1 MKKLIYIMVLGLS
14 LASTGFANELIFQYS
29 KKLSDKKLD
38 IKEVVKI
45 CDEYKK
51 KNINAYQYDQST
63 INTDLGIFNFCKTAK
78 IKNEIKQKTKYNL
91 IKDFDIEK
99 FSFNFFSSEDYSM
112 IIPDSKV
119 TKKSTC
125 FMNLKKERQL
135 DYKKIK
141 EICGIEKIFT
151 KEVSCSGPKCS
162 LVNFEF
168 DKNDELEDKWLVVT
182 DFFYGDINND
192 DYMDLIIR
200 FKNGGSQSAGT
211 LTMTTVVTSLKKN
224 EYTHIKINK

>member
-1 MKKLIYIMVLGLS
+1 MKKLISIITLS
-14 LASTGFANELIFQYS
+14 LLLANTGFANELIFQYS
-29 KKLSDKKLD
+29 EKLSDKKLD
-38 IKEVVKI
+38 IKKVVKI

-51 KNINAYQYDQST
+51 KNIDAYQYDQAT
-63 INTDLGIFNFCKTAK
+63 INTHLGIFNFCNTAK
-78 IKNEIKQKTKYNL
+78 IKNKIKQKTKYNL
-91 IKDFDIEK
+91 IKELDIEK
-99 FSFNFFSSEDYSM
+99 FNFNYFSSEDYSM

-125 FMNLKKERQL
+125 SMNLKKERKL

-168 DKNDELEDKWLVVT
+168 DENDELEDKWLVVT

-211 LTMTTVVTSLKKN
+211 ITMTTVVTSLKKN
-224 EYTHIKINK
+224 KYKNLAY

>member
-1 MKKLIYIMVLGLS
+1 MKKLISIITLS
-14 LASTGFANELIFQYS
+14 LLLANTGFANELIFQYS
-29 KKLSDKKLD
+29 EKLSDKKLD

-51 KNINAYQYDQST
+51 KNIDAYQYDQAT
-63 INTDLGIFNFCKTAK
+63 INTHLGIFNFCNTAK
-78 IKNEIKQKTKYNL
+78 IKNKIKQKTKYNL
-91 IKDFDIEK
+91 IKELDIEK
-99 FSFNFFSSEDYSM
+99 FNFNYFSSEDYSM

-119 TKKSTC
+119 IKKSTC
-125 FMNLKKERQL
+125 SMNLKKERKL

-168 DKNDELEDKWLVVT
+168 NSLCFLYDLEL
-182 DFFYGDINND
+182 I
-192 DYMDLIIR
+192 
-200 FKNGGSQSAGT
+200 S
-211 LTMTTVVTSLKKN
+211 
-224 EYTHIKINK
+224 

>member
-1 MKKLIYIMVLGLS
+1 MKKLISIITLS
-14 LASTGFANELIFQYS
+14 LLLANTSFANELIFQYS
-29 KKLSDKKLD
+29 KKLSDKKLN

-51 KNINAYQYDQST
+51 KNIDAYQYDQAT
-63 INTDLGIFNFCKTAK
+63 INTDLGIFNFCNTAK
-78 IKNEIKQKTKYNL
+78 IKNKIKQKTKHNL
-91 IKDFDIEK
+91 IKEFDIEK
-99 FSFNFFSSEDYSM
+99 FNFNFFSSEDYSM

-125 FMNLKKERQL
+125 SMNLKKERQL

-141 EICGIEKIFT
+141 EMCGIKKIFT
-151 KEVSCSGPKCS
+151 KEISCSGPKCS

-168 DKNDELEDKWLVVT
+168 DDNDELEDKWLVVT

-200 FKNGGSQSAGT
+200 FKNDGRQSAGVI
-211 LTMTTVVTSLKKN
+211 TMTTVVTSLKKN
-224 EYTHIKINK
+224 KYKNINYSE